1 MSSSSLCL
9 TMDLKMTTA
18 QVSELKFLKTK
29 LDVFA
34 SITMK
39 FVGEMIELN
48 IHGTIKRE
56 RYISIYTVKAIIDL
70 QPGSILRV

>member
-1 MSSSSLCL
+1 
-9 TMDLKMTTA
+9 MDLKMTTA